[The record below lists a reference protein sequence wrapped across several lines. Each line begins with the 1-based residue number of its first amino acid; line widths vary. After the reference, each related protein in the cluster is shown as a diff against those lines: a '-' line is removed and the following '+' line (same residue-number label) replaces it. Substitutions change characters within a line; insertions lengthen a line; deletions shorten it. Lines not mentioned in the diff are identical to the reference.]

1 LIVYRKGPGLRIK
14 RAPAPEPPWWAAT
27 TIAPYGGRRALPVAV
42 DYVDLRATGGERL
55 EVIVAE
61 NVTDQLERAQ
71 WRFEPPVLVDCAETA
86 ETVFKRGQ
94 EALQVLEQRGLPAM
108 ALTSPLGTIPDRAG
122 MTVLA
127 AWPLDFERLRA
138 LAAALRSRPWGL
150 AVPIIFPVTTDLAA
164 LAQLQ
169 DIAAEHGAHF
179 LAAVAV
185 EVDAPARQALAQ
197 ALTRPDDEETFGQL
211 FHSDLEPLI
220 TATERHVGALAAE
233 AKMADFI
240 APPRWE
246 ERTNWNAAVLLTLTA
261 TRMLAMAS
269 DIELAGTIARSAR
282 LVASL
287 EKPLER
293 IAEAASLG
301 IVEGLDEASA
311 DILSDWLAGA
321 RSPFVE
327 RVNREWRLRRDAG
340 MPTDAASGDG

>member
-1 LIVYRKGPGLRIK
+1 
-14 RAPAPEPPWWAAT
+14 
-27 TIAPYGGRRALPVAV
+27 
-42 DYVDLRATGGERL
+42 
-55 EVIVAE
+55 
-61 NVTDQLERAQ
+61 
-71 WRFEPPVLVDCAETA
+71 
-86 ETVFKRGQ
+86 
-94 EALQVLEQRGLPAM
+94 
-108 ALTSPLGTIPDRAG
+108 
-122 MTVLA
+122 
-127 AWPLDFERLRA
+127 
-138 LAAALRSRPWGL
+138 
-150 AVPIIFPVTTDLAA
+150 
-164 LAQLQ
+164 
-169 DIAAEHGAHF
+169 
-179 LAAVAV
+179 
-185 EVDAPARQALAQ
+185 
-197 ALTRPDDEETFGQL
+197 
-211 FHSDLEPLI
+211 
-220 TATERHVGALAAE
+220 
-233 AKMADFI
+233 MADFI